1 VVKLEEVMGAE
12 TELAPEVI
20 NVEVRGRLEAVKVEV
35 NFGPEYELV

>member
-1 VVKLEEVMGAE
+1 MVKLEEVAAE
-12 TELAPEVI
+12 EVIAPEVI